1 MKKQNQKIGLLAA
14 ISLIVGNMIGAG
26 IFVLPASLAKF
37 GGISILGWIFTAIGA
52 LILAKIFSNFSK
64 LISSKSGGPYLY
76 SKVVFGDFIGFLV
89 AWGYWIS
96 CWINN
101 AAIAV
106 AIVSALSFFFPVL
119 INSPLYATLTGLS
132 FIWLFTWTS
141 SHGVKFSGNIQII
154 TTVAKLLPLLFIII
168 SGIFIFDSNLF
179 PEFNNTEQSDFEIFP
194 IVCIM
199 TLYAFLGIE
208 SATIPASSI
217 KNPNITIP
225 RATMIG
231 TVISTL
237 IYIFGTIILFGI
249 VPMEKLIDSPAPFAE
264 AGNIVAGKYGG
275 YFISVGAAISAIGAL
290 NGWILITSYMPISM
304 ANDNLFPKV
313 FKNTNSKGSPIVSL
327 VFGSILTSFVMTM
340 NFSEGLVSRFEFLI
354 LLTTLST
361 LVPYLFVSAA
371 YIIFHFEKKLFKR
384 EIIKTYALGIL
395 GLSYSIWAIFGS
407 GSETVFYGS
416 ILLLIGVPFYYVMKM
431 KNPSKK

>member
-64 LISSKSGGPYLY
+64 LISSKSGGQYLY

-168 SGIFIFDSNLF
+168 SGIFIFDYNLF

-249 VPMEKLIDSPAPFAE
+249 LPMEKLIDSPAPFAE

-275 YFISVGAAISAIGAL
+275 YFISAGAAISAIGAL

-327 VFGSILTSFVMTM
+327 IFGSILTSFVMTM

-371 YIIFHFEKKLFKR
+371 YILFHFEKKLVKR
-384 EIIKTYALGIL
+384 KKIINFIKI
-395 GLSYSIWAIFGS
+395 
-407 GSETVFYGS
+407 V
-416 ILLLIGVPFYYVMKM
+416 
-431 KNPSKK
+431 